1 MYVQNV
7 TILEKIEKI
16 RSFSRKIINLL
27 SFHIFDYLAEIC
39 VEYLNSKFV
48 ATWETLPIKGQYRI
62 HININI
68 ESSLFKHFK

>member
-7 TILEKIEKI
+7 TILGKIEKI

-48 ATWETLPIKGQYRI
+48 AIINKGTVQ
-62 HININI
+62 NTD
-68 ESSLFKHFK
+68 KH

>member
-48 ATWETLPIKGQYRI
+48 AIINKGTVQ
-62 HININI
+62 NTD
-68 ESSLFKHFK
+68 KH